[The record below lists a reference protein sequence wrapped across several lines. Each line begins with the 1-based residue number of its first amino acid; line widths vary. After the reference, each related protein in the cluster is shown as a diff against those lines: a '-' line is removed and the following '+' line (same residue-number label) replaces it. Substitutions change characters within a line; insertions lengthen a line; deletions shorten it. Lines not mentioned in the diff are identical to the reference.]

1 MVDFNKKQE
10 NSFREDFYRNISLNV
25 LRDYEEHLETAQKF
39 KQTLPSV
46 IEISETIS
54 ESILKGGKLL
64 VCGNG
69 GSASDAQHFA
79 SELTG
84 RYIKNRR
91 AIPAISLATDTS
103 AITAISN
110 DYSYDYVFARQIEA
124 IGKNGDCLFAISTSG
139 NSINIVDAIEAANKI
154 NIKTIGLLGK
164 DGGKCFNLCDQ
175 KIVIPSM
182 ITARIQELHIFTIH
196 VLTLC
201 IEEYLKIKNFI

>member
-1 MVDFNKKQE
+1 MVDFNSKQH
-10 NSFREDFYRNISLNV
+10 NSTLKDFYRNISLNV
-25 LRDYEEHLETAQKF
+25 LRDYKEHLETLKKF
-39 KQTLPSV
+39 EQILPSI
-46 IEISETIS
+46 IEISTSIS
-54 ESILKGGKLL
+54 ESIINGGKLL

-69 GSASDAQHFA
+69 GSASDAQHIA

-84 RYIKNRR
+84 RYIKDRR

-124 IGKNGDCLFAISTSG
+124 IGKKGDCLLAISTSG
-139 NSINIVDAIEAANKI
+139 NSINIVDAIETAKKI

-164 DGGKCFNLCDQ
+164 DGGKCFNLCDE
-175 KIVIPSM
+175 KIIIPSEV
-182 ITARIQELHIFTIH
+182 TARIQELHIFTIH
-196 VLTLC
+196 ILTSC